1 MQALPLA
8 PRILFVDDD
17 AQLRR
22 AFARAATSKGF
33 EVDLAASGAEA
44 VMLAQ
49 EHPYP
54 VVLTDLKMAGIDG
67 LSLIEQLLELRPETA
82 FVVVTGCER
91 PNLRFDHRIDGAIA
105 SIVEKPWDMDELAVT
120 LAQAFA
126 LHSKRS
132 QELAPSRRA
141 AQAGPAL
148 LLVENN
154 PNEARKITAHL
165 GEVDAARVKHVA
177 RLSDAIRATHEHEFD
192 TIITEVLLPDA
203 RGLDAVMRLRAS
215 APKAALIVLS
225 AVDDGALALQS
236 IQLGA
241 QDYLLKDS
249 VDARSLQRAVRF
261 ARERKRSEQRLVQL
275 AHFDQLT
282 GLANRTKFQERFS
295 QALARSRRRGT
306 RLAVML
312 VDLDGFKLVNDTHG
326 HDIGDSLLQE
336 VSHRVQ
342 SVLREYD
349 TVARLGGDEFAVLLS
364 DVDDASAITEI
375 ADRLRNALCKP
386 VVIGGVELRATAS
399 IGIAVF
405 PDDAMSAAELLQCAD
420 SAMYVAKRRGKDRF
434 NSFAENLSPLP
445 AALTPT
451 EDPAKKSKRGSS
463 PKASPPRARV

>member
-1 MQALPLA
+1 MQGLPLS
-8 PRILFVDDD
+8 PRILLVDDD

-22 AFARAATSKGF
+22 AFARTAQTKGF

-49 EHPYP
+49 EHAYP

-82 FVVVTGCER
+82 FVIVTGAER
-91 PNLRFDHRIDGAIA
+91 PNLRFDHRVDGAIA

-120 LAQAFA
+120 LAQAFS

-132 QELAPSRRA
+132 QMLAPSRRA
-141 AQAGPAL
+141 SQVGPTL

-154 PNEARKITAHL
+154 PAEARKVCAEL
-165 GEVDAARVKHVA
+165 GEIDSARVKQVT
-177 RLSDAIRATHEHEFD
+177 RLSEAIRATHEHEFD
-192 TIITEVLLPDA
+192 TIITDVLLPDA

-225 AVDDGALALQS
+225 AVDDEALALQS

-241 QDYLLKDS
+241 QDYLLKDR
-249 VDARSLQRAVRF
+249 VDARGLQRSVRF

-312 VDLDGFKLVNDTHG
+312 VDLDDFKHINDTHG
-326 HDIGDSLLQE
+326 HDTGDSLLQE

-364 DVDDASAITEI
+364 DVDDPSAITEI

-386 VVIGGVELRATAS
+386 VAIGGVELRATAS

-405 PDDAMSAAELLQCAD
+405 PDDAMSAAELLTCAD

-434 NSFAENLSPLP
+434 NSFAER
-445 AALTPT
+445 LTPT
-451 EDPAKKSKRGSS
+451 PSVAAEDPSKKPKRTSS
-463 PKASPPRARV
+463 PEASPTRARV

>member
-1 MQALPLA
+1 
-8 PRILFVDDD
+8 
-17 AQLRR
+17 
-22 AFARAATSKGF
+22 
-33 EVDLAASGAEA
+33 
-44 VMLAQ
+44 
-49 EHPYP
+49 
-54 VVLTDLKMAGIDG
+54 
-67 LSLIEQLLELRPETA
+67 
-82 FVVVTGCER
+82 
-91 PNLRFDHRIDGAIA
+91 
-105 SIVEKPWDMDELAVT
+105 
-120 LAQAFA
+120 
-126 LHSKRS
+126 
-132 QELAPSRRA
+132 
-141 AQAGPAL
+141 
-148 LLVENN
+148 
-154 PNEARKITAHL
+154 
-165 GEVDAARVKHVA
+165 
-177 RLSDAIRATHEHEFD
+177 
-192 TIITEVLLPDA
+192 
-203 RGLDAVMRLRAS
+203 MRLRAS